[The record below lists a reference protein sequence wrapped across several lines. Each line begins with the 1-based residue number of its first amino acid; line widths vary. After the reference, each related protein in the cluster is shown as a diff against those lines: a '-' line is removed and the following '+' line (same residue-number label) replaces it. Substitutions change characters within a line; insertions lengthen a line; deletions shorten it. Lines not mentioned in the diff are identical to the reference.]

1 MGEVSSVPVDSVLVP
16 WGRFSSGVDWSRVSF
31 ICISSVEL
39 REMAGSRENW
49 FMISCRGKS
58 ERR

>member
-1 MGEVSSVPVDSVLVP
+1 
-16 WGRFSSGVDWSRVSF
+16 
-31 ICISSVEL
+31 VEL